1 MTELI
6 EDIKDRFLKFKD
18 STRVKVRFNDTDAM
32 GIIHFKNYMVYF
44 DDGFVSLMN
53 NIAHPRRIE
62 DTLKEGIA
70 CGVKHVDIFYEGNAN
85 YGDFIVVESQI
96 IDISDKSITFHHDI
110 YKELDKTLLA
120 TVECER
126 YFIDL
131 VSEEML
137 DATEFLMNFTK
148 LDDPP

>member
-70 CGVKHVDIFYEGNAN
+70 YGVKHVDIVYEGNAN
-85 YGDFIVVESQI
+85 YGDYIVVESQI
-96 IDISDKSITFHHDI
+96 KEISHNSIIFHHKI
-110 YKELDKTLLA
+110 FKELDKTLLA

-131 VSEEML
+131 VSNEKL
-137 DATEFLMNFTK
+137 DATDFLLNFTK